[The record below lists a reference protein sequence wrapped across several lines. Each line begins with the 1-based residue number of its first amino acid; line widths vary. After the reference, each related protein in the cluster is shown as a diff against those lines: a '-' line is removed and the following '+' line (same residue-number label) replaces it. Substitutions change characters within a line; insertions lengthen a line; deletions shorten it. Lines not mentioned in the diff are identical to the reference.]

1 MKLMR
6 MREVEEIVERT
17 ERAISESNAL
27 LRRLS
32 GRSTHRKE
40 SAGSGDHAGDPAC
53 HVTNREVHGGDC
65 RKGA

>member
-32 GRSTHRKE
+32 GRSAHHKE
-40 SAGSGDHAGDPAC
+40 SAGSGDHAGDPVC
-53 HVTNREVHGGDC
+53 HLTEGEVRGGDG
-65 RKGA
+65 RNGS